1 MDEETKE
8 IFIENILLPEKLKN
22 EFIDN
27 EKQARATL
35 KESAID
41 NMLSESNVP
50 ASGRKLKPLL
60 SLTSQESM
68 ILSR

>member
-1 MDEETKE
+1 MDEETQE
-8 IFIENILLPEKLKN
+8 TFIENILLPEKLKN

-35 KESAID
+35 QESAID
-41 NMLSESNVP
+41 NMLSESSKP
-50 ASGRKLKPLL
+50 AIGRKLHPLL